1 MPARRFKPTCYS
13 YFMTSL
19 LTTKRVYDI
28 KIRILAQPGRNNA
41 PRERLT
47 LRCLTS

>member
-1 MPARRFKPTCYS
+1 MLARRFKRPGYS
-13 YFMTSL
+13 YFMTLL
-19 LTTKRVYDI
+19 LTTNRVYAI
-28 KIRILAQPGRNNA
+28 GFAFLLKPGRNNA